1 MEKIFRDNLN
11 SNIYKKE
18 LYNNIRDILIKIVE
32 TQDSTIKRYN
42 NTHYTENDNVM
53 QLIKVSLPKSNS
65 ILFSSIRDVI
75 LNLHN
80 YKTDTLTIRYIYET
94 DKLEIVNYH
103 NELTNNS
110 YTDVIKLPISVTEAI
125 LEEVK
130 LLEFNFK
137 YVRSL

>member
-32 TQDSTIKRYN
+32 TQNSTIKRYN
-42 NTHYTENDNVM
+42 TTHYTENDNVM
-53 QLIKVSLPKSNS
+53 QLVKVSLPDSNS
-65 ILFSSIRDVI
+65 ILFSTTRDVI
-75 LNLHN
+75 LNLYH
-80 YKTDTLTIRYIYET
+80 YKTDTLAIRYIYET

-130 LLEFNFK
+130 LLEFNFE